1 VEINL
6 EIKRTLVAWWKE
18 KRIYI
23 LFSLL
28 KFFLEIY
35 YFIDGSWGRY
45 TQLQYTTQHYI

>member
-28 KFFLEIY
+28 KIFLEIY
-35 YFIDGSWGRY
+35 YFIGSILREIY
-45 TQLQYTTQHYI
+45 STSIY